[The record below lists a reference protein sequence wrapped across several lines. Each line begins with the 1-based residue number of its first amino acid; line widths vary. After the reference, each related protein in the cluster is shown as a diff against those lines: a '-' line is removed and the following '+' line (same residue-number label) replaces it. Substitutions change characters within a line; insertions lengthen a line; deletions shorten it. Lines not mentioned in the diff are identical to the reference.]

1 MVHPIELM
9 QAAIDF
15 ASLGLSPILVDIPL
29 PFTDASLPIRWY
41 SLGYIGG
48 VVVAWWYILR
58 MIAAPGAPMARR
70 HVDDFVTWIVIGIIA
85 GGRLG
90 YVLFY
95 DLPKYQADPVAAL
108 RIWDGGMSFHG
119 GLIGVLLAVWGFT
132 RVNKLDWMRFQDYVA
147 VTIPFGLCF
156 GRLANF
162 NNGELWG
169 RVTDVPWGV
178 IFPGAGPDPRHPSQL
193 YEAFFEGPVLFAI
206 LWWLFWKTDARH
218 KPGFLLG
225 AFALGY
231 GVFRFGIEYFREPDV
246 QLGVLSFGLTMG
258 QTLCLPLIVGGAW
271 FIATAN
277 GRKDRIAL
285 VR

>member
-1 MVHPIELM
+1 MAHPIELM

-15 ASLGLSPILVDIPL
+15 ASLGLSPVLVDIPL

-41 SLGYIGG
+41 SLAYIAG

-58 MIAAPGAPMARR
+58 MIALPGAPMARR
-70 HVDDFVTWIVIGIIA
+70 HVDDFVTWIVIGIIG

-95 DLPKYQADPVAAL
+95 DLPRYADDPSAAL

-119 GLIGVLLAVWGFT
+119 GLIGVVIAVWGFT
-132 RVNKLDWMRFQDYVA
+132 RVNKLDWMRFLDHVA

-162 NNGELWG
+162 VNGELWG
-169 RVTDVPWGV
+169 RTTTAPWGV
-178 IFPGAGPDPRHPSQL
+178 IFPGAGPEPRHPSQL
-193 YEAFFEGPVLFAI
+193 YEAVLEGPVLFGI

-218 KPGFLLG
+218 KPGLLLG
-225 AFALGY
+225 SFALGY
-231 GVFRFGIEYFREPDV
+231 GVFRFIVEYFREPDA

-271 FIATAN
+271 FIATAE